1 MCIYLLL
8 FPVIGD
14 YCKCTVGLGQGLE
27 VRGERG
33 GTGPVVLAAAAPEP
47 ISEPRCSVLVRDSCQ
62 RDRVNCRKERTAQTT
77 IQWKSSQ
84 DSSQCCRTRIDS
96 DSERKKKNELGYCCE
111 MGNIL
116 EMDKPW
122 GMWAGEWSSGAHF
135 QPDCAESMLACFGVV
150 SQCSLKLWNSTK
162 CLHQKF
168 ICRVESSQA
177 VCWGLLNV
185 KPFSENA
192 LMRE

>member
-77 IQWKSSQ
+77 IQ
-84 DSSQCCRTRIDS
+84 
-96 DSERKKKNELGYCCE
+96 
-111 MGNIL
+111 
-116 EMDKPW
+116 
-122 GMWAGEWSSGAHF
+122 
-135 QPDCAESMLACFGVV
+135 
-150 SQCSLKLWNSTK
+150 
-162 CLHQKF
+162 
-168 ICRVESSQA
+168 
-177 VCWGLLNV
+177 
-185 KPFSENA
+185 
-192 LMRE
+192 